1 MSKKEYT
8 KVRKHLEVKLEEL
21 VKANRRSELITE
33 RSNDPMDQV
42 QSRMDL
48 DMAVLALNTDFKTQK
63 AVETAMSMLE
73 TGEYGICQECGEPIN
88 PKRLEAIPW
97 TTLCVRCQEARDSQK
112 ETEEEVDFERAA

>member
-8 KVRKHLEVKLEEL
+8 KVRSNLEIKLAEL

-48 DMAVLALNTDFKTQK
+48 DMAVLALNTDFKIQK
-63 AVETAMSMLE
+63 AVETAISLLE

-97 TTLCVRCQEARDSQK
+97 TTLCVSCQGMLDEQERQEGDVSF
-112 ETEEEVDFERAA
+112 DRAA